1 MKEKKMYEKP
11 EITVEFIE
19 FENCIAAESS
29 GTAIPPGPDD
39 FNSDDTPVW
48 GDDDRVI
55 DFK

>member
-1 MKEKKMYEKP
+1 MYEKP